1 MEINSLLL
9 LNEELDKK
17 MSIYDN
23 INSLHYEINMMEN
36 YIKNYGREK
45 TADPRKIIKLKM
57 RLEYLKYKNEIYKYE
72 IILLEN
78 SSCFSIFFN

>member
-1 MEINSLLL
+1 MEVDSLLL

-23 INSLHYEINMMEN
+23 INTLHYEINTIEN
-36 YIKNYGREK
+36 YIKSYGREK

-57 RLEYLKYKNEIYKYE
+57 RLEYLKYKNEIFKYE
-72 IILLEN
+72 IILMER
-78 SSCFSIFFN
+78 SSCFGIFFN